1 MPIIICPKEQ
11 ETTKS
16 YNPNIH
22 HRKLIRVK
30 GYDYS
35 QLGLYFITI
44 CCQDRAC
51 LIGEMI
57 DCKMI
62 LNVAGHIVDCEWLNT
77 DKIRENCRLHEF
89 ILMPNHIHGIIEITF
104 NKLNKDATG
113 KFQSPSHSTGSFII
127 GFKIT
132 TIKKIK
138 DIINNSSSTGELAFA
153 PTGIFTSIDK
163 IKNLNFKI

>member
-1 MPIIICPKEQ
+1 
-11 ETTKS
+11 
-16 YNPNIH
+16 
-22 HRKLIRVK
+22 
-30 GYDYS
+30 
-35 QLGLYFITI
+35 
-44 CCQDRAC
+44 
-51 LIGEMI
+51 MI
-57 DCKMI
+57 DCKMM

-138 DIINNSSSTGELAFA
+138 DIINNSSSMGELAFA
-153 PTGIFTSIDK
+153 PTGIFTQ
-163 IKNLNFKI
+163 